1 MKKHNYRLV
10 LAGLKLATE
19 IVKVVKLIVLWVM
32 TSNYLLLHNGTKV
45 DFAIR
50 D

>member
-1 MKKHNYRLV
+1 MKKHNHRLV

-19 IVKVVKLIVLWVM
+19 IVKVVRLIAFWVM
-32 TSNYLLLHNGTKV
+32 TSNYLPPYGSKM
-45 DFAIR
+45 DFALR